1 MWLSFGHGLVAS
13 PLVSPFTPQAR
24 VLFVHGFLFFFF
36 KSLFSPEGKVV
47 LSRTELLTN
56 ADRLVSPA
64 TAT

>member
-24 VLFVHGFLFFFF
+24 VLFVHGFFFFF
-36 KSLFSPEGKVV
+36 KSLFLPEGKVV

-64 TAT
+64 TAN